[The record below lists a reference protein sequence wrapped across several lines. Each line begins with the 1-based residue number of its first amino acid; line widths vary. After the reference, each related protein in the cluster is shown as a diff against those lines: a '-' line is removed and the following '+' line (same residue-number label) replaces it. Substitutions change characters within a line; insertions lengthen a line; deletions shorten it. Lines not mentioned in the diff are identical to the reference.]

1 MKIRDYTV
9 PELNHF
15 RQYCNFTPEESELFE
30 LLSGDAT
37 LEECS
42 EKMCC
47 GMTKVNTLCRR
58 VRDKIGRV

>member
-15 RQYCNFTPEESELFE
+15 RQYCNFTPDESELFE

-37 LEECS
+37 LEDCS
-42 EKMCC
+42 ERMCC
-47 GMTKVNTLCRR
+47 SMSKVNVLSRR
-58 VRDKIGRV
+58 VRSKMGRV